1 MTIFVFDLAYLK
13 QLSITFRH
21 NDTHV
26 SYWTKHRRD
35 SSHFQIYEQKNE
47 TFETCQRVDDYAT
60 FLSTYGVNKSTKQQ
74 NMMKANQRLRS
85 SALLKF
91 CIAASATIVSV
102 VNAQN
107 PICYLCNG
115 DPDAIFLFP
124 DVVITVPDGSS
135 TGGVTSATCAQ
146 IFNAGIAQ
154 LITAEQCAQ
163 AQASNAPN
171 LQTTCGCSNI
181 EGITA
186 APGGSVP
193 TVPTPVALPAP
204 PPVALPVTP
213 PTVTPPTPPPVA
225 LPVSAPAVLAPVSTP
240 APILSPTVTPSNFPS
255 VVPSDFLSDFPSYIT
270 SDTPSDIITDPPVQ
284 FETTAPTLTPTSS
297 PSNRPSRNP
306 SSEPTISCPEA
317 KGKMSK
323 GGMMMMG
330 GKKEKGMMGK
340 ESKKGEE
347 DEYDDEED
355 DVECPDR
362 SKSSKGMMKEKDKE
376 DKVSKGKGKESKGS
390 KGMGMGEDESKGSGM
405 VETKDRTE
413 AKEGKKESKRLRYQ
427 L

>member
-1 MTIFVFDLAYLK
+1 MYLTGRN
-13 QLSITFRH
+13 II
-21 NDTHV
+21 
-26 SYWTKHRRD
+26 RD
-35 SSHFQIYEQKNE
+35 SSHFQIYEQKNQ
-47 TFETCQRVDDYAT
+47 TFETSQRVDAYAS
-60 FLSTYGVNKSTKQQ
+60 FLSTYGENKSTKQQ
-74 NMMKANQRLRS
+74 NMMKAIQKLRS
-85 SALLKF
+85 SALMKF

-124 DVVITVPDGSS
+124 DVVITDGTAS
-135 TGGVTSATCAQ
+135 VTCAQ
-146 IFNAGIAQ
+146 IFAVAIGQQ
-154 LITAEQCAQ
+154 LTAEECAQ
-163 AQASNAPN
+163 FQASTDLNV
-171 LQTTCGCSNI
+171 QTACGCSNI

-186 APGGSVP
+186 APGGSIP
-193 TVPTPVALPAP
+193 TVPAPPAP

-213 PTVTPPTPPPVA
+213 PTVTPPTTPPVA
-225 LPVSAPAVLAPVSTP
+225 LPVSAPAVLAPVSTT

-347 DEYDDEED
+347 DEDDD
-355 DVECPDR
+355 AECPDR

-390 KGMGMGEDESKGSGM
+390 KGSKGMGMGEEESKGSGM
-405 VETKDRTE
+405 VEAKDRTE